1 MAMRFD
7 EVIFGTQFH
16 PESDPVCML
25 YYLKTDE
32 KKEQVIEQHGEE
44 KYNIML
50 DHLDDPDKIVLT
62 YNTIIPH
69 FLEHAVSLLKQPIS

>member
-1 MAMRFD
+1 M
-7 EVIFGTQFH
+7 
-16 PESDPVCML
+16 
-25 YYLKTDE
+25 
-32 KKEQVIEQHGEE
+32 
-44 KYNIML
+44 